1 MGRLPV
7 AVDGL
12 SFVYGAVEP
21 QLMRSGLEFAACVVS
36 ADGLPQHLRV
46 VQALGGVEET
56 GPRRPRLKECCRSLE
71 RRSIVNGLRRR
82 QMVKEEDVAQAVSA
96 WLGDCRLVV
105 LGWPAVPPGC
115 DLGGWLV
122 WLEGACVNDA
132 WRVKIGTRIEYRFYA
147 DEEDV
152 GEVLPSQYAT
162 EGEAEQYCRQ
172 QDAEFCHYCSP
183 LSVPGGSG
191 SW

>member
-36 ADGLPQHLRV
+36 ADSLPQHLRV

-56 GPRRPRLKECCRSLE
+56 GPRRPRLKELLSRALKD
-71 RRSIVNGLRRR
+71 RSIVNGLRRR
-82 QMVKEEDVAQAVSA
+82 QVVEEENVAQAVST

-105 LGWPAVPPGC
+105 LALANRATRLRSRGWAGVAGRC
-115 DLGGWLV
+115 MRERSLGNQNRDRDRVLV
-122 WLEGACVNDA
+122 L
-132 WRVKIGTRIEYRFYA
+132 WRRRGRR
-147 DEEDV
+147 
-152 GEVLPSQYAT
+152 
-162 EGEAEQYCRQ
+162 
-172 QDAEFCHYCSP
+172 
-183 LSVPGGSG
+183 
-191 SW
+191 